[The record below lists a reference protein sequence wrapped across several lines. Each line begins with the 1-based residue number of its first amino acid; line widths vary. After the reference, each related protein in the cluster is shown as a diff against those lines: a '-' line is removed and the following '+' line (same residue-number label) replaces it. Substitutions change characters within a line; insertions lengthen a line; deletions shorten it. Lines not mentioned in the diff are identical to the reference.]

1 MTNHMKALVKARA
14 EEGLWM
20 ERVPVPEPGPHEVLI
35 KVRKSAICGTDVH
48 IWKWDEWSAKTVPV
62 PMVVGHEFCGE
73 IVDYGNAVKKFK
85 IGQRVSGE
93 GHVVCGICR
102 NCRAGRGHLC
112 RNTMGVGVNRPGAF
126 AEYLC
131 IPEANVVPIPD
142 DIPDEVAAIFDPF
155 GNAVHTA
162 LSFDLVGEDVLVTGA
177 GPIGIMGAFV
187 AQKVGA
193 RKVVITDISPYRID
207 LARKLGVQH
216 VVNAAE
222 QNLSD
227 VMTDLGMTEGFDV
240 GLEMSGAA
248 SAMRDMIDKMNNGG
262 KIALL
267 GIAPTGFAVDWNK
280 IIFKMLNV
288 KGIYGREMF
297 ETWYKMIALV
307 QSGLDLTDLITHR
320 ISIDDFEGGFAAMI
334 SGEAGKVVMDWG
346 VASSQNTQE
355 AKVGGNSEGRPE
367 LATKG
372 KTPDGRFVGENTGA
386 SLYRP

>member
-1 MTNHMKALVKARA
+1 MSNEMKALVKARP
-14 EEGLWM
+14 EKGLWM
-20 ERVPVPEPGPHEVLI
+20 EYVPVPVPGDDEVLI
-35 KVRKSAICGTDVH
+35 KVNKSAICGTDVH
-48 IWKWDEWSAKTVPV
+48 IWNWDEWSAKTVPV

-73 IVDYGNAVKKFK
+73 IVDCGRAARKFN

-93 GHVVCGICR
+93 GHVVCQVCR

-112 RNTMGVGVNRPGAF
+112 RNTQGVGVNRPGSF

-142 DIPDEVAAIFDPF
+142 EIPDEIAAIFDPL

-177 GPIGIMGAFV
+177 GPIGIMGALV
-187 AQKVGA
+187 AQKAGA

-207 LARKLGVQH
+207 LARRMGVQH

-222 QNLSD
+222 RDLID
-227 VMTDLGMTEGFDV
+227 VMTEIGMTEGFDV

-248 SAMRDMIDKMNNGG
+248 PAMRDMIDKMNNGG

-267 GIAPTGFAVDWNK
+267 GIAPTDFAVDWNK
-280 IIFKMLNV
+280 IIFKMLHV
-288 KGIYGREMF
+288 KGISGREMF

-307 QSGLDLTDLITHR
+307 QNGLDLSELITHR
-320 ISIDDFEGGFAAMI
+320 IHIDAFEEGFAAML
-334 SGEAGKVVMDWG
+334 SGNAGKVVMNW
-346 VASSQNTQE
+346 S
-355 AKVGGNSEGRPE
+355 
-367 LATKG
+367 
-372 KTPDGRFVGENTGA
+372 
-386 SLYRP
+386 

>member
-1 MTNHMKALVKARA
+1 MTYEMKALVKAQPEA
-14 EEGLWM
+14 GLWM
-20 ERVPVPEPGPHEVLI
+20 ERVPVPEPGPNEVLL

-73 IVDYGNAVKKFK
+73 IVDAGAAAAKYKK
-85 IGQRVSGE
+85 GQRVSGE
-93 GHVVCGICR
+93 GHVVCGTCR

-112 RNTMGVGVNRPGAF
+112 RNTLGVGVNRPGSF
-126 AEYLC
+126 AEFLC
-131 IPEANVVPIPD
+131 IPESNVVPIPD
-142 DIPDEVAAIFDPF
+142 DIPDEIAAIFDPF

-177 GPIGIMGAFV
+177 GPIGIMGALV

-193 RKVVITDISPYRID
+193 RNVVITDISPYRID
-207 LARKLGVQH
+207 LAKRLGVQH

-222 QNLSD
+222 EDLKD
-227 VMTDLGMTEGFDV
+227 VMTALGMTEGFDV

-248 SAMRDMIDKMNNGG
+248 PAMRDMIDKMNNGG

-267 GIAPTGFAVDWNK
+267 GIAPTEFAVDWNK

-288 KGIYGREMF
+288 KGIYGREMY

-307 QSGLDLTDLITHR
+307 QSGLDLSDLITHR
-320 ISIDDFEGGFAAMI
+320 ISIDDFEIGFDAMI
-334 SGEAGKVVMDWG
+334 SGKAGKVVMDW
-346 VASSQNTQE
+346 V
-355 AKVGGNSEGRPE
+355 
-367 LATKG
+367 
-372 KTPDGRFVGENTGA
+372 
-386 SLYRP
+386 